1 MNKQNG
7 WFARALV
14 LGLLTVSALW
24 TSQGCTAKAPA
35 APVFAI
41 PPPVGLPNNV
51 IDNFEDGNTSM
62 SVDLKGD
69 ASLPSTVTS
78 YTVPVDATG
87 LTTAHTVVVPPVPL
101 GSWVASSWA
110 GNTVNTPY
118 IFTGASTSPA
128 PANLV
133 LSSGALGTKGY
144 CRLFGSI
151 KDLADG
157 TYPAFQLEG
166 KFNGQSL
173 SHGINAYDAT
183 SFTGVQ
189 FYINIAPTDTCP
201 ARRFN
206 IATIWTVPPSEGGL
220 STANGGCLSCYDHY
234 SAVFAPGSTGGWVLR
249 TYTFTSLQRQGFGS
263 PTLPTSM
270 PAAYRTDFVKLVF
283 QFGRN
288 GSAGTSTVDYAVDE
302 FSFF

>member
-1 MNKQNG
+1 VNKQNG

-14 LGLLTVSALW
+14 LGLLAVSALW
-24 TSQGCTAKAPA
+24 FSQGCTAKAPA

-51 IDNFEDGNTSM
+51 IDNFEDGNINM

-78 YTVPVDATG
+78 YTVPTDATG
-87 LTTAHTVVVPPVPL
+87 LSTAHTVVVPPVPL

-118 IFTGASTSPA
+118 VFTGAST
-128 PANLV
+128 ANDGV
-133 LSSGALGTKGY
+133 ILSTGALGTKGY
-144 CRLFGSI
+144 CRLFGLI
-151 KDLADG
+151 NDPGNA
-157 TYPAFQLEG
+157 TYPAYQLEG
-166 KFNGQSL
+166 KFNGL
-173 SHGINAYDAT
+173 TPSHGANAYDAS

-189 FYINIAPTDTCP
+189 FYLNVSSDDTCP
-201 ARRFN
+201 SRRFN
-206 IATIWTVPPSEGGL
+206 IANIWTLPPSEGGNGFC
-220 STANGGCLSCYDHY
+220 TACEDHY
-234 SAVFAPGSTGGWVLR
+234 GAMLPAGPTAGWVLK
-249 TYTFTSLQRQGFGS
+249 TYTFTSLSRQNFLA
-263 PTLPTSM
+263 PATIPNNMPVSM
-270 PAAYRTDFVKLVF
+270 FTDFVKLEL

-288 GSAGTSTVDYAVDE
+288 NATGSSQVNYAVDE